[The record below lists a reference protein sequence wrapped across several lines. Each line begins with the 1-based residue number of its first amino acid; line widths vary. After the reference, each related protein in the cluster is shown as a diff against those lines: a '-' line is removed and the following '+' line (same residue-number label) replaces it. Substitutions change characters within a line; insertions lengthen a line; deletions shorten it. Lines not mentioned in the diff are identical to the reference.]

1 MNKKLYWGLA
11 ALIMIIGVGAFVFY
25 SQYSELQQL
34 KQETAEAD
42 KLLEEKNKPIAD
54 NEPPVAREGFKMVKH
69 DDHFHEVPIDA
80 PDTWQEQPMPVVA
93 DAEVTPENV
102 IIENDFDSLSDEEKV
117 QRQKALNQM
126 IMDRISDRAD
136 WKEVYQIM
144 TENEYP
150 YSPEVEV
157 QLQNAYMR
165 MEQRGALQ
173 DAKDK
178 ERRAKLAKE
187 VEELITDVRITKY

>member
-1 MNKKLYWGLA
+1 MNRRIDWGA
-11 ALIMIIGVGAFVFY
+11 GILILLLIAGGLLLFY
-25 SQYSELQQL
+25 SQYQEL
-34 KQETAEAD
+34 KQLIQESAEAD
-42 KLLEEKNKPIAD
+42 KLLEDNNKPIAE
-54 NEPPVAREGFKMVKH
+54 NEPPR
-69 DDHFHEVPIDA
+69 
-80 PDTWQEQPMPVVA
+80 VVA

-102 IIENDFDSLSDEEKV
+102 IIENDFNSLSDEEKV

-126 IMDRISDRAD
+126 IIDRISDRAD
-136 WKEVYQIM
+136 WKEIYQIM

-165 MEQRGALQ
+165 MEQSGAVQ

-187 VEELITDVRITKY
+187 VEELIHGVRITKY